1 MPLLLPWTRLI
12 VDWGLA
18 GGVLH
23 ASAVMPFAV
32 RLKAFAERP
41 QSSGERGL
49 RFLERGE
56 VGVLFSGLLNRYRAG
71 AFHGEF
77 GEHANALAD
86 LCLQLC
92 SLGAGL
98 FCTKHI
104 TDEMPKNREGGRR
117 RSLLLYCRQPAE
129 TQQ

>member
-86 LCLQLC
+86 LCLQLY

-117 RSLLLYCRQPAE
+117 RSLLLYCGQPAE